1 MRGFYST
8 KIKKKK
14 NIGKKKTPADGR
26 DFFLLQSLNID
37 LD

>member
-8 KIKKKK
+8 ELHDKS
-14 NIGKKKTPADGR
+14 NIGTTKNPADGR